1 MKLMPYTRSPFLKWL
16 TFSPTAS
23 TVPAPSEPRMIGN
36 LGDMLNSL
44 AKPPSRSKGSQT
56 PTPAAST
63 RTRISFASNSGTG
76 SSRIF
81 ISFKPPN
88 RSIATV
94 FIVLFMVRFIERP
107 PIVILTFGKSG
118 GYILEK
124 SYPPFSR
131 LWCSERLTAQFNQES
146 GGAIWGVEIRCAS
159 VYRGP
164 VNSRRYDVRCES
176 FLVFQHLSYC

>member
-1 MKLMPYTRSPFLKWL
+1 
-16 TFSPTAS
+16 
-23 TVPAPSEPRMIGN
+23 MIGN

-94 FIVLFMVRFIERP
+94 FIVFVMVLFIEHLPHHASSSRAASSRSQSSGRVTYSEGLIYAADLGQAPFLLVRP
-107 PIVILTFGKSG
+107 LA
-118 GYILEK
+118 
-124 SYPPFSR
+124 
-131 LWCSERLTAQFNQES
+131 SE
-146 GGAIWGVEIRCAS
+146 I
-159 VYRGP
+159 
-164 VNSRRYDVRCES
+164 
-176 FLVFQHLSYC
+176 HLKWSLGTVPTDTLR

>member
-1 MKLMPYTRSPFLKWL
+1 MSPHQALELPLALDERQSFLKWV
-16 TFSPTAS
+16 TFSPMAS

-63 RTRISFASNSGTG
+63 RTRISLASNSGTG

-81 ISFKPPN
+81 ISFRPPN

-94 FIVLFMVRFIERP
+94 FIVLFRVRFIERP
-107 PIVILTFGKSG
+107 PIGSLTFGKSG
-118 GYILEK
+118 GYIREK
-124 SYPPFSR
+124 GDPPF
-131 LWCSERLTAQFNQES
+131 
-146 GGAIWGVEIRCAS
+146 
-159 VYRGP
+159 
-164 VNSRRYDVRCES
+164 RRP
-176 FLVFQHLSYC
+176 F

>member
-1 MKLMPYTRSPFLKWL
+1 
-16 TFSPTAS
+16 
-23 TVPAPSEPRMIGN
+23 MIGN

-94 FIVLFMVRFIERP
+94 FIVFFMVGLIEHP
-107 PIVILTFGKSG
+107 PIINLTLGKAG
-118 GYILEK
+118 GYVRGKAPRKQRDIGTG
-124 SYPPFSR
+124 PP
-131 LWCSERLTAQFNQES
+131 
-146 GGAIWGVEIRCAS
+146 
-159 VYRGP
+159 
-164 VNSRRYDVRCES
+164 DVRWPVS
-176 FLVFQHLSYC
+176 RPHRGLRALLVGNLDGRLRNRRNSPIAGLA